1 MKLGTLKKALEHYL
15 YTADCDKE
23 EVVEALTECAQLE
36 ERFDDYEALEGNSCI
51 LSINSVLQLLNLTT
65 YDIYGKMKKAGRCT
79 SLNHY
84 AHEVRL
90 KLGLDMTL
98 DTLSI
103 GYSFVKD
110 LWHDNEEIGANN
122 EDGTFRR

>member
-1 MKLGTLKKALEHYL
+1 
-15 YTADCDKE
+15 
-23 EVVEALTECAQLE
+23 
-36 ERFDDYEALEGNSCI
+36 
-51 LSINSVLQLLNLTT
+51 
-65 YDIYGKMKKAGRCT
+65 
-79 SLNHY
+79 
-84 AHEVRL
+84 VRL

-110 LWHDNEEIGANN
+110 LWSDNEEIGANN